1 MGTPRDPRLGRA
13 SPSLG
18 PWAPGSVTC
27 CWLPGLQ
34 GGPSQGEA
42 GEEGTLP
49 PSVCQKWGL
58 DGGFN
63 DACAPDQ
70 LRGVVAEG
78 PQATRKDQ
86 DLMPLP
92 PPPLPFFWSIPRM
105 GSASHSPP
113 SGLRG
118 GPSSVPLWQSPHG
131 ASPEVVG
138 AAPPPR
144 HSQTRPLKSNEAQVA
159 PREPG
164 SLLAAAPTSRPGA
177 ANDNQRLGG
186 EIPLG
191 CQGCG
196 RQVGSR
202 ARASSVQ
209 PGLAAATPTAGTR
222 ETRECFCISGGSLRR

>member
-34 GGPSQGEA
+34 GGPSQGKA

-113 SGLRG
+113 SGLPG

-138 AAPPPR
+138 AAPPPGTLR
-144 HSQTRPLKSNEAQVA
+144 PDHLRVMRPRWPRVSLDPCWLQHPPPAREQLMTTRGWGVRSPLAV
-159 PREPG
+159 R
-164 SLLAAAPTSRPGA
+164 AAAGRWAAGPEPRLSSRGWLP
-177 ANDNQRLGG
+177 RH
-186 EIPLG
+186 PP
-191 CQGCG
+191 
-196 RQVGSR
+196 
-202 ARASSVQ
+202 
-209 PGLAAATPTAGTR
+209 PGLVRPVNVSASQEAA
-222 ETRECFCISGGSLRR
+222 